1 MLLPDFVLPEL
12 ENIVLGSTGLD
23 SVEFCKD
30 RQHFKKFN
38 LKNKFLKKQVNNFNN
53 VLYKNTTLFF

>member
-1 MLLPDFVLPEL
+1 MAVPKRKK
-12 ENIVLGSTGLD
+12 N
-23 SVEFCKD
+23 
-30 RQHFKKFN
+30 QHFKKFN